1 MDADIIP
8 NRKIHHGHNVK
19 RWREMLGIKQEI
31 LAKELNLSQQAISK
45 LEAQEK
51 IDDETLEKIAKELA
65 VSVEA
70 IKNFDEE
77 KAINIV
83 SNTFQDEAAGAG
95 GYIAH
100 YKCTFDPID
109 KVVKLFEQKAELY
122 ERMLKDKEEKI
133 SLLEQLLKEKNKTAI

>member
-51 IDDETLEKIAKELA
+51 IDDETLEKIAKELS
-65 VSVEA
+65 VSAEA

-83 SNTFQDEAAGAG
+83 SNTFQDESFKG
-95 GYIAH
+95 GVVTQYNP
-100 YKCTFDPID
+100 TFNPLD
-109 KVVKLFEQKAELY
+109 KVVELY
-122 ERMLKDKEEKI
+122 DQIIKGKDEKI
-133 SLLEQLLKEKNKTAI
+133 ALLEQLLKEKR